1 MEPTTLT
8 AAAIRVSA
16 MKKFILAGAAVL
28 SLGVGSAFANPTI
41 VYTNGSTYD
50 STTGVTSPPPTAYAM
65 GDTHTKTDAQP
76 WQNDKPQVIRFGPPT
91 GGLGG
96 R

>member
-1 MEPTTLT
+1 
-8 AAAIRVSA
+8 

>member
-1 MEPTTLT
+1 MKTMML
-8 AAAIRVSA
+8 AAA
-16 MKKFILAGAAVL
+16 AVM
-28 SLGVGSAFANPTI
+28 SLGMASAFAATHPTI
-41 VYTNGSTYD
+41 VFTNGSTYD
-50 STTGVTSPPPTAYAM
+50 SHTGLTSPPPTAYAM

>member
-1 MEPTTLT
+1 
-8 AAAIRVSA
+8 

-28 SLGVGSAFANPTI
+28 SLGVGSAVANPTI
-41 VYTNGSTYD
+41 VYTDGSTYD
-50 STTGVTSPPPTAYAM
+50 STTGVTSPPPKAYAM
-65 GDTHTKTDAQP
+65 GDTHAKTDAQP

>member
-1 MEPTTLT
+1 MEPTTLI

-16 MKKFILAGAAVL
+16 MKKFVLAGAAVL

-65 GDTHTKTDAQP
+65 GDTHAKTDAQP
-76 WQNDKPQVIRFGPPT
+76 WQNDRPQVIRFGPPT